1 MSLPAGRRYR
11 TRIRVRYAETDQM
24 GFVYYANHLVWFE
37 VARTEALESWGLP
50 YAGLERD
57 GFAIPVLSAHCDYA
71 SPARYGDEVE
81 VSMTGR
87 MLDGLRFRFD
97 YRVARVGQGGEQLS
111 SGHTVH
117 VCMGPGGRPRR
128 PHPTLREILE
138 APAEAEAV

>member
-11 TRIRVRYAETDQM
+11 TRIKVRYAETDQM

-57 GFAIPVLSAHCDYA
+57 GFAIPVLAAHCDYA

-97 YRVARVGQGGEQLS
+97 YQVARVGQGSEPLS

-128 PHPTLREILE
+128 PHPTLREILD
-138 APAEAEAV
+138 AQDEAETA

>member
-1 MSLPAGRRYR
+1 MTLPAGCWYA

-50 YAGLERD
+50 YAGLECY
-57 GFAIPVLSAHCDYA
+57 GFAIPVLSAHCDYT

-81 VSMTGR
+81 ATMVGR

-97 YRVARVGQGGEQLS
+97 YQVRRIGHGGELLS
-111 SGHTVH
+111 TGHTVH
-117 VCMGPGGRPRR
+117 VCMGPGGARAAPIPGFRR
-128 PHPTLREILE
+128 SLGAQAQPET
-138 APAEAEAV
+138 V